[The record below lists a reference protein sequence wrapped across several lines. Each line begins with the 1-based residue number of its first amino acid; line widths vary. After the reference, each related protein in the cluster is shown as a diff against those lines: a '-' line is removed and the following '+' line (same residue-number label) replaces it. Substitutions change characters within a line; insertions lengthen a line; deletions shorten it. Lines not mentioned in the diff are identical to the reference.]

1 MLEFKGKYN
10 TANVMIDSIEPELVS
25 QIYSFLNHPA
35 FEGGYIAIMPDC
47 HTGNGSC
54 IGFTKQMNNYVIPQV
69 VGVDIGCGIDSYCL
83 GQMSLDDR
91 DLGAFENFI
100 RNEIPSG
107 FSLRNNQITGFW
119 RNPKFSFSINPDIL
133 EGMSIELGLD
143 YSKVVRALGTLGG
156 GNHFIELDK
165 DPQDRI
171 WVTIHT
177 GSRNFG
183 LQVCNHH
190 QRKAKALMNEM
201 FIGDAYKGLEFLP
214 MDKGGREYLGDMQIA
229 QDYAQLNRM
238 HIADKII
245 TYFCASI
252 SDSVRT
258 VHNYIGIDNIIRK
271 GAISARAGEKVLI
284 PLNMRDGV
292 IVGTGKG
299 NNKWNNSAPHGAGR
313 VLSRRKAKELITLEK
328 MKEDMKGVYSK
339 SLNEDTRDEA
349 PGAYKDSQLIIDSL
363 QETVDIDFIMKPIY
377 NFKAGG
383 E

>member
-1 MLEFKGKYN
+1 MLEYRGKYN
-10 TANVMIDSIEPELVS
+10 TANVMLDNIEPELVS

-47 HTGNGSC
+47 HVGNGSC
-54 IGFTKQMNNYVIPQV
+54 IGFTKQMNNYVIPNI
-69 VGVDIGCGIDSYCL
+69 VGVDLGCGIDSYCM
-83 GQMSLDDR
+83 GQMTLDDR
-91 DLGAFENFI
+91 DLGAFETFI

-107 FSLRNNQITGFW
+107 FSLRNNQIKEWWKNG
-119 RNPKFSFSINPDIL
+119 PFSIDPDTL
-133 EGMSIELGLD
+133 EGITNSLELD
-143 YSKVVRALGTLGG
+143 YSKVVRSLGTLGG

-165 DPQDRI
+165 DFQDRI
-171 WVTIHT
+171 WVTVHT

-183 LQVCNHH
+183 LQVCNHY

-214 MDKGGREYLGDMQIA
+214 MDKGGLEYISHMQIA
-229 QDYAQLNRM
+229 QDYAQLNRV
-238 HIADKII
+238 HIVNAII
-245 TYFCASI
+245 TYFCAPI
-252 SDSVRT
+252 HDVVYT
-258 VHNYIGIDNIIRK
+258 VHNYISLSDNIIRK
-271 GAISARAGEKVLI
+271 GAISAKAGERVLI

-299 NNKWNNSAPHGAGR
+299 NNKWNKSAPHGAGR
-313 VLSRRKAKELITLEK
+313 ILSRKRAKELITLEK
-328 MKEDMKGVYSK
+328 MKEDMKGIYSQ
-339 SLNEDTRDEA
+339 SLNTDTRDEA